1 MGVPHLLVLFSTP
14 PQPLSPFLYSSLPI
28 PSCTSLA
35 PGLPIQLYLAYR
47 LLLLLPH

>member
-1 MGVPHLLVLFSTP
+1 MGVPPLRVLSSIL
-14 PQPLSPFLYSSLPI
+14 PQPPNPFLYSSLPI

-35 PGLPIQLYLAYR
+35 PGLPTQLYLSYR